1 MFEDLNRRFIKLQ
14 FSGKARLRT
23 YRKISRLLTNS
34 VPLARALETMYAHA
48 SHDGRKPKATEAVVI
63 SAWLRQVRN
72 GKPLGVAIQGWVPE
86 MDRLVIEAGEPSG
99 DLPGAIENACFLYE
113 GQKQIKGA
121 LYSSL
126 AYPVVLFMMVIGFLF
141 LFGINVI
148 PKFETVL
155 PRENW
160 EGMGAQMAML
170 SDFVQSWFAL
180 VLGALV
186 GLGILV
192 AWSLPRWTGPLRVKF
207 DRYPPYGIYKVMAGS
222 GFLLGLAALT
232 KAGVKTT
239 VALRALMRD
248 SKPWYHERIS
258 KTLGHVNN
266 GLNIGE
272 ALYKTNLAFPDPET
286 VNDLRT
292 YATLDKFDEMLMRL
306 GRENMED
313 SVARIKQQGQILKN
327 AGIVLV
333 GVTLAWL
340 FLGIFSIQQQISA
353 SL

>member
-1 MFEDLNRRFIKLQ
+1 MAMDFNQRFVRMQ
-14 FSGKARLRT
+14 FSGKTRLRT
-23 YRKISRLLTNS
+23 YRKISRLLKNS
-34 VPLARALETMYAHA
+34 VPLSRALETMYAHA
-48 SHDGRKPKATEAVVI
+48 SLDGRKPKNVEAIVLD
-63 SAWLRQVRN
+63 AWLRQIKN

-113 GQKQIKGA
+113 GQKQIKVA

-126 AYPVVLFMMVIGFLF
+126 AYPCVLFAMVIGFLF
-141 LFGINVI
+141 LFGLNVI

-155 PRENW
+155 PRDKW
-160 EGMGAQMAML
+160 EGVGAQMASM
-170 SDFVQSWFAL
+170 SDFVSTGFLPLLVAL
-180 VLGALV
+180 GGLGVLV
-186 GLGILV
+186 G
-192 AWSLPRWTGPLRVKF
+192 WSLPRWTGPLRVKF
-207 DRYPPYGIYKVMAGS
+207 DKYPPYGIYKVMAGS

-272 ALYKTNLAFPDPET
+272 ALFKTNLGFPDAET

-306 GRENMED
+306 GRENMDE
-313 SVARIKQQGQILKN
+313 SVNRIKQQGQMLKN
-327 AGIVLV
+327 AGIILV
-333 GVTLAWL
+333 GATLAWL
-340 FLGIFSIQQQISA
+340 FMGIFSIQQQISA